1 MSESRRR
8 RRKNA
13 KINNTLLVILL
24 VVMFLTVI
32 AFILNTIRVQRADT
46 GKGETIEETETAE
59 NEFTN
64 EYYSIG
70 YNATD
75 INKEY
80 FCELDDLVENA
91 IEADKGSEGAKRD
104 NAQIASSL
112 VKCFVTEYYT
122 WTNKDGNYDIGGIQ
136 YIFRERQADFERY
149 TRYSFY
155 ADMDLYLSQ
164 YDRENLIQVKDVTI
178 KDIYQSESFYMEET
192 GASYDCWTVDA
203 AWTYESG
210 SVMNT
215 SEIQKEAEF
224 LVVNHDGR
232 LEIAAIDKPE
242 EPEETE
248 EPVYDQNEWGN

>member
-13 KINNTLLVILL
+13 KINNTLLVVLL
-24 VVMFLTVI
+24 AVMFLTIV
-32 AFILNTIRVQRADT
+32 AFVLNTIRVQRADT
-46 GKGETIEETETAE
+46 GQGETIEETEKIE

-75 INKEY
+75 INKQY
-80 FCELDDLVENA
+80 FRELDDLVEAA
-91 IEADKGSEGAKRD
+91 IEADKGTEGAVRD
-104 NAQIASSL
+104 NAAIASSL

-136 YIFRERQADFERY
+136 YIFRDRQADFERY

-164 YDRENLIQVKDVTI
+164 YDRDKLIQVKEVTI
-178 KDIYQSESFYMEET
+178 RDIYQGERFQAAED
-192 GASYDCWTVDA
+192 GPSYDCWTVDA

-210 SVMNT
+210 SAMNT

-232 LEIAAIDKPE
+232 LEIAAIDRP

-248 EPVYDQNEWGN
+248 EPVYDQTEWGY